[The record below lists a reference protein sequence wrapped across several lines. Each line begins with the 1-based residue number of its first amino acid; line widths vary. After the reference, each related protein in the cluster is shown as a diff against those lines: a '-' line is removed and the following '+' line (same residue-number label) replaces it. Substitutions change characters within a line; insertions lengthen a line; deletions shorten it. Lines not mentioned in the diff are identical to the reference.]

1 MQDPGTAACR
11 PAKSEEKR
19 TTSTVRSRIAGVF
32 FMTVLTFLMSS
43 VPLGGGCFPGA
54 AALTACTASAS
65 RRNLYLA
72 VPSLLAIL
80 LQIRRG
86 SDAYGSLAAVVIC
99 GVFFAAASAAVT
111 RQLYTAIIAACVMII
126 SESICRLAGG
136 AVYRIRPEDLI
147 VEGLTVFCLVFIFHI
162 FMQTI
167 QTMKAAV
174 PYGTG
179 SPGDHRYAGST
190 MLPLTAFASVSIIAF
205 CGTGLDFMVWAFI
218 VFISLWALAYLTPAQ
233 AMLVTFIGGVTSAA
247 AGQSQ
252 WGILV
257 SLLAGTA
264 AASFFDDISG
274 MAAWRHGAG
283 RDFTAGQTSAEAEQ
297 DDRTS
302 PCKRRASRTK
312 LKKDLR
318 IIILTLIYIF
328 TSGAVGSAGD
338 GVILGV
344 DTYTLLTAAAAFTV
358 VNWKAGRK
366 MEEIAGAFAWG
377 GSAGAAGQTYGPG
390 GDAGSGSA
398 LQLLADG
405 EQEMAALDELYSTY
419 LDSRSM
425 LANQFELTRQI
436 LEKTRRRLSCRAQ
449 TGVDCEEGVY
459 RFHAD
464 IAASQCAAL
473 GGINGDCCGW
483 QDIGDG
489 QIAIVLSD
497 GMGKGKKAASESLM
511 VVRTV
516 LSLLRSGVSADTTLK
531 TINSVMLMK
540 DDGDSFATL
549 DLAIADQRS
558 GRAKFYKI
566 GAAPTLLRRKDH
578 IEEMKL
584 SAVPLGIVN
593 GLKVRYMEATLRR
606 GDWIIMMSDG
616 VSDGGTNRSLV
627 GEISETAAKIR
638 SDNPQVM
645 SDLILDQAAD
655 SYALRERDD
664 LTVVVAKLL

>member
-1 MQDPGTAACR
+1 MQEPGTTAFR
-11 PAKSEEKR
+11 PARPEDRRK
-19 TTSTVRSRIAGVF
+19 TSAVRSRIAGVF
-32 FMTVLTFLMSS
+32 FMTVLAFLMSS
-43 VPLGGGCFPGA
+43 VPMSGGCFPGA

-80 LQIRRG
+80 LQIRHG

-99 GVFFAAASAAVT
+99 GAFFAAASTAVT

-136 AVYRIRPEDLI
+136 AVYRIRPENLI
-147 VEGLTVFCLVFIFHI
+147 AGGLTVFCLVFIFDI
-162 FMQTI
+162 FIKTI

-179 SPGDHRYAGST
+179 SPGDRRYAGST
-190 MLPLTAFASVSIIAF
+190 MMPLTAFASVSVMAF
-205 CGTGLDFMVWAFI
+205 CGTGLGFMVWAFI
-218 VFISLWALAYLTPAQ
+218 IFISLWALAYLTPEQ
-233 AMLVTFIGGVTSAA
+233 AVLVTFIGGVTSAA
-247 AGQSQ
+247 AGQPQ

-257 SLLAGTA
+257 SLLAGAA

-274 MAAWRHGAG
+274 TAAWRHGSSRG
-283 RDFTAGQTSAEAEQ
+283 FTAGQPSAEAEQ
-297 DDRTS
+297 DNRTS
-302 PCKRRASRTK
+302 PCKSRATRTK

-318 IIILTLIYIF
+318 TIILVLIYIS
-328 TSGAVGSAGD
+328 TCVAVGSAGD

-344 DTYTLLTAAAAFTV
+344 DTYTLLTAAAAFAV
-358 VNWKAGRK
+358 VNWKAGSK
-366 MEEIAGAFAWG
+366 MEKIAVAFAWG
-377 GSAGAAGQTYGPG
+377 GPAGAAGQTYGPG
-390 GDAGSGSA
+390 GGAATGSA

-436 LEKTRRRLSCRAQ
+436 LEKTHRRLSRSMRISP
-449 TGVDCEEGVY
+449 DCDEGVY
-459 RFHAD
+459 RFHVE

-489 QIAIVLSD
+489 RTAIVLSD

-516 LSLLRSGVSADTTLK
+516 LSLLRSGVSADATLK

-549 DLAIADQRS
+549 DLAITDQRS

-616 VSDGGTNRSLV
+616 VSDGGTDRSLV
-627 GEISETAAKIR
+627 GDISETAAKIR
-638 SDNPQVM
+638 SDNPRVM

-664 LTVVVAKLL
+664 LTVIVAKLL

>member
-1 MQDPGTAACR
+1 MQDPGTAECR

-54 AALTACTASAS
+54 TALTACTASAS

-247 AGQSQ
+247 NSCG
-252 WGILV
+252 
-257 SLLAGTA
+257 LL
-264 AASFFDDISG
+264 F
-274 MAAWRHGAG
+274 
-283 RDFTAGQTSAEAEQ
+283 
-297 DDRTS
+297 
-302 PCKRRASRTK
+302 
-312 LKKDLR
+312 
-318 IIILTLIYIF
+318 
-328 TSGAVGSAGD
+328 
-338 GVILGV
+338 
-344 DTYTLLTAAAAFTV
+344 
-358 VNWKAGRK
+358 
-366 MEEIAGAFAWG
+366 
-377 GSAGAAGQTYGPG
+377 
-390 GDAGSGSA
+390 
-398 LQLLADG
+398 
-405 EQEMAALDELYSTY
+405 
-419 LDSRSM
+419 
-425 LANQFELTRQI
+425 
-436 LEKTRRRLSCRAQ
+436 
-449 TGVDCEEGVY
+449 
-459 RFHAD
+459 
-464 IAASQCAAL
+464 
-473 GGINGDCCGW
+473 
-483 QDIGDG
+483 
-489 QIAIVLSD
+489 
-497 GMGKGKKAASESLM
+497 
-511 VVRTV
+511 
-516 LSLLRSGVSADTTLK
+516 
-531 TINSVMLMK
+531 
-540 DDGDSFATL
+540 
-549 DLAIADQRS
+549 
-558 GRAKFYKI
+558 
-566 GAAPTLLRRKDH
+566 
-578 IEEMKL
+578 
-584 SAVPLGIVN
+584 
-593 GLKVRYMEATLRR
+593 
-606 GDWIIMMSDG
+606 
-616 VSDGGTNRSLV
+616 
-627 GEISETAAKIR
+627 
-638 SDNPQVM
+638 
-645 SDLILDQAAD
+645 
-655 SYALRERDD
+655 
-664 LTVVVAKLL
+664 

>member
-1 MQDPGTAACR
+1 MQEPGTTAFR
-11 PAKSEEKR
+11 PARPEDRRK
-19 TTSTVRSRIAGVF
+19 TSAVRSRIAGVF
-32 FMTVLTFLMSS
+32 FMTVLAFLMSS
-43 VPLGGGCFPGA
+43 VPMSGGCFPGA

-80 LQIRRG
+80 LQIRHG

-99 GVFFAAASAAVT
+99 GAFFAAASTAVT

-147 VEGLTVFCLVFIFHI
+147 AGGLTVFCLVFIFDI
-162 FMQTI
+162 FIKTI

-179 SPGDHRYAGST
+179 SPGDRRYAGST
-190 MLPLTAFASVSIIAF
+190 MMPLTAFASVSVMAF
-205 CGTGLDFMVWAFI
+205 CGTGLGFMVWAFI
-218 VFISLWALAYLTPAQ
+218 IFISLWALAYLTPEQ
-233 AMLVTFIGGVTSAA
+233 AVLVTFIGGVTSAA
-247 AGQSQ
+247 AGQPQ

-257 SLLAGTA
+257 SLLAGAA

-274 MAAWRHGAG
+274 TAAWRHGSG
-283 RDFTAGQTSAEAEQ
+283 RGFTAGQPSAEAEQ
-297 DDRTS
+297 DNRTS
-302 PCKRRASRTK
+302 PCTSRATRTK

-318 IIILTLIYIF
+318 TIILVLIYIS
-328 TSGAVGSAGD
+328 TCVAVGSAGD

-344 DTYTLLTAAAAFTV
+344 DTYTLLTAAAAFAV
-358 VNWKAGRK
+358 VNWKAGSK
-366 MEEIAGAFAWG
+366 MEKIAVAFAWG
-377 GSAGAAGQTYGPG
+377 GPSGAAGQTYGSG
-390 GDAGSGSA
+390 GGAATDSA

-436 LEKTRRRLSCRAQ
+436 LEKTHRRLSRSMR
-449 TGVDCEEGVY
+449 TSPDCDEGAY
-459 RFHAD
+459 RFHVE

-489 QIAIVLSD
+489 RTAIVLSD

-516 LSLLRSGVSADTTLK
+516 LSLLRSGVSADATLK

-578 IEEMKL
+578 IEEMRL

-616 VSDGGTNRSLV
+616 VSDGGTDRSLV
-627 GEISETAAKIR
+627 GDISETAAKIR
-638 SDNPQVM
+638 SDNPRVM

-664 LTVVVAKLL
+664 LTVIVAKLL

>member
-1 MQDPGTAACR
+1 MQEPGTTAFR
-11 PAKSEEKR
+11 PARPEDRRK
-19 TTSTVRSRIAGVF
+19 TSAVRSRIAGVF
-32 FMTVLTFLMSS
+32 FMTVLAFLMSS
-43 VPLGGGCFPGA
+43 VPMSGGCFPGA

-80 LQIRRG
+80 LQIRHG

-99 GVFFAAASAAVT
+99 GAFFAAASTAVT

-136 AVYRIRPEDLI
+136 AVYRIRPENLI
-147 VEGLTVFCLVFIFHI
+147 AGGLTVFCLVFIFDI
-162 FMQTI
+162 FIKTI

-179 SPGDHRYAGST
+179 SPGDRRYAGST
-190 MLPLTAFASVSIIAF
+190 MMPLTAFASVSVMAF
-205 CGTGLDFMVWAFI
+205 CGTGLGFMVWAFI
-218 VFISLWALAYLTPAQ
+218 IFISLWALAYLTPEQ
-233 AMLVTFIGGVTSAA
+233 AVLVTFIGGVTSAA
-247 AGQSQ
+247 AGQPQ

-257 SLLAGTA
+257 SLLAGAA

-274 MAAWRHGAG
+274 TAAWRHGSG
-283 RDFTAGQTSAEAEQ
+283 RGFTAGQPSAEAEQ
-297 DDRTS
+297 DNRTS
-302 PCKRRASRTK
+302 PCTSRATRTK

-318 IIILTLIYIF
+318 ILILVLIYIS
-328 TSGAVGSAGD
+328 TCVAVGSAGD

-344 DTYTLLTAAAAFTV
+344 DTYTLLTAAAAFAV
-358 VNWKAGRK
+358 VNWKAGSK
-366 MEEIAGAFAWG
+366 MEKIAVAFAWG
-377 GSAGAAGQTYGPG
+377 GPSGAAGQTYGSG
-390 GDAGSGSA
+390 GGAATDSA

-436 LEKTRRRLSCRAQ
+436 LEKTHRRLSRSMR
-449 TGVDCEEGVY
+449 TSPDCDEGTY
-459 RFHAD
+459 RFHVE

-489 QIAIVLSD
+489 RTAIVLSD

-516 LSLLRSGVSADTTLK
+516 LSLLRSGVSADATLK

-578 IEEMKL
+578 IEEMRL

-616 VSDGGTNRSLV
+616 VSDGGTDRSLV
-627 GEISETAAKIR
+627 GDISETAAKIR
-638 SDNPQVM
+638 SDNPRVM

-664 LTVVVAKLL
+664 LTVIVAKLL